1 MIGIVVRVIVNAIAL
16 WITTLIVPDITFGS
30 DASVAGVIG
39 VAIVFG
45 LVNTYIRPILKLLTL
60 PLSIMSLGLFGLV
73 INGILLLIVA
83 AVSDAFGLHFSVDG
97 FPPEFGLSAVLWAI
111 VGSIV
116 LSIVSTVLSMLSPSG
131 GLKG

>member
-1 MIGIVVRVIVNAIAL
+1 MAFLIRLVINAIAL
-16 WITTLIVPDITFGS
+16 WVTTLIVPDITFGS
-30 DASVAGVIG
+30 DASVAGVVG

-73 INGILLLIVA
+73 LNGILLLIVA

-97 FPPEFGLSAVLWAI
+97 FPPEFGLSAVWLAI

-116 LSIVSTVLSMLSPSG
+116 LSIVSTVLGMLSPSG
-131 GLKG
+131 DLKG